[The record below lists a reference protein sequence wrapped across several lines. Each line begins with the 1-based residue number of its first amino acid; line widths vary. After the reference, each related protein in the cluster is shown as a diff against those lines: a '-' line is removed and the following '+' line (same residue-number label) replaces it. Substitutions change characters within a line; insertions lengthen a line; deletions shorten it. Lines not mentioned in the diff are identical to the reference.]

1 MVFGNSGT
9 SESMPV
15 YRQRSS
21 LDRRIQD
28 RITSRIGCDA
38 LAWIRPLLPGHSEAN
53 MKKRIANPGA
63 AVLMGAALLTLP
75 THAAAQDI
83 NQKLMELRLGLVGLT
98 IDMPDGQ
105 YVGES
110 NADGTTF
117 RWDAELTPDD
127 RVSQDRLLGVEHFQ
141 WAGLPICP
149 GNELSFT
156 KGIFGPERFR
166 LGGRLTSLNIQ
177 GRERYEVRSHVHWEI
192 YDTETSSIII
202 EKDAKGTA
210 RGAVLGLRGEQPNAL
225 MDSVIDSLEGFLKKD
240 GEKALK
246 AARG

>member
-1 MVFGNSGT
+1 MKNR
-9 SESMPV
+9 M
-15 YRQRSS
+15 
-21 LDRRIQD
+21 
-28 RITSRIGCDA
+28 
-38 LAWIRPLLPGHSEAN
+38 AN
-53 MKKRIANPGA
+53 LGA
-63 AVLMGAALLTLP
+63 AILVGAALLLTLP
-75 THAAAQDI
+75 THGAAQDI
-83 NQKLMELRLGLVGLT
+83 NQKLTKLRLGLVGLT

-105 YVGES
+105 YIGES
-110 NADGTTF
+110 NSDRTTF
-117 RWDAELTPDD
+117 RWDVELTPDD
-127 RVSQDRLLGVEHFQ
+127 RVSQDQLLAVEHFQ

-177 GRERYEVRSHVHWEI
+177 GRERYEVRSHVHWSI

-202 EKDAKGTA
+202 ERDAKGTA

-225 MDSVIDSLEGFLKKD
+225 MDSVIDSLEEFLKKD